1 MSGKKTHNLI
11 KNKLKNIWSIQN
23 NFVPLHQKTKG
34 DKNMIVERNDYFKL
48 VREGKVSDVNDIY
61 TEAEETIHDLACVLA
76 NTIKKQMVAVCNIT
90 KAEKFVLSNT
100 KFLKLEYSCGIV
112 YLVDDDGA
120 TDIDELNDIDTLL
133 TILGYLV

>member
-1 MSGKKTHNLI
+1 
-11 KNKLKNIWSIQN
+11 
-23 NFVPLHQKTKG
+23 
-34 DKNMIVERNDYFKL
+34 MIVERNDYFKL
-48 VREGKVSDVNDIY
+48 VKEGKVSDVNDIY

-90 KAEKFVLSNT
+90 KAEKFVLNDT
-100 KFLKLEYSCGIV
+100 KSLEYSCGIV
-112 YLVDDDGA
+112 YLVEDNGA